1 MRQHKVP
8 AHCGGEETMR
18 KAALLVFIAASAPQ
32 VASAHVVRHNS
43 IPETY
48 RGTWAAD
55 PAGCNDAKA
64 IIVLSA
70 KAYAGPA
77 GTCVV
82 DYVSET
88 AEPRGSTFSARMQCS
103 NPPGQ
108 AQKKTMANL
117 IMRPDGADRISL
129 GPGFDSLKTYQ
140 RCSQGAPA
148 GKQ

>member
-1 MRQHKVP
+1 
-8 AHCGGEETMR
+8 MR
-18 KAALLVFIAASAPQ
+18 KAALLVFIAAFAPQ

-48 RGTWAAD
+48 QGTWASD
-55 PAGCNDAKA
+55 PAACKDEKA

-77 GTCVV
+77 GSCII

-103 NPPGQ
+103 NPQGQ
-108 AQKKTMANL
+108 AQKKTIVNL
-117 IMRPDGADRISL
+117 IIRPDGAERISL
-129 GPGFDSLKTYQ
+129 GPGFDSLKAYQ
-140 RCSQGAPA
+140 RCSQSAPA